1 MRFAQVAVCL
11 AVVAFAAPRVALGQA
26 PPPLP
31 PGMAPEEEVED
42 EGRAKPRASDERSG
56 HFIVRGAFKGFLP
69 VGYVAEVGS
78 LEDVFS
84 GGFVGGGSLGI
95 GLSPNLELDADGAY
109 GLLAGAA
116 DCDSCQGSLLVAGLG
131 MRAHL
136 VEGAALDPWIRFGM
150 AYRRL
155 TFERGADEVANVLT
169 IAPGDYHGVDLAQI
183 SLGADFAP
191 VRGFG
196 FGPFFEVDLGTN
208 VAWPG
213 SAGGTNPYAYF
224 ALGINIT
231 IDPIAMAS
239 PSSAPAPATAAEVET
254 TAKVATVPN
263 PSELAPQSEKRADI
277 IRPHAEFA
285 DGR

>member
-11 AVVAFAAPRVALGQA
+11 VVFAFAAPRVALGQA

-42 EGRAKPRASDERSG
+42 EGRATPRAADERSG
-56 HFIVRGAFKGFLP
+56 HFMIRGAFKGFLP

-78 LEDVFS
+78 LEDVFA

-95 GLSPNLELDADGAY
+95 GLSPSLELDAEGTY
-109 GLLAGAA
+109 GLLAAA
-116 DCDSCQGSLLVAGLG
+116 GDCDSCEGSLLVAGLG

-155 TFERGADEVANVLT
+155 AFERGSDEVANVLS
-169 IAPGDYHGVDLAQI
+169 IAPGDYHGIDLAQI

-208 VAWPG
+208 VAWPDAAG
-213 SAGGTNPYAYF
+213 STGTNPYAYF

-231 IDPIAMAS
+231 LDPVAMAS
-239 PSSAPAPATAAEVET
+239 APAKPVAASQAATALEDI
-254 TAKVATVPN
+254 TAAPK
-263 PSELAPQSEKRADI
+263 SELAPQPEKRADI

-285 DGR
+285 NGR